1 LYLCISYN
9 QEPNISMAKVGYIFK
24 AAHYDS
30 LDPDKAWMEQYG
42 CVQVIEEET
51 GHEKL
56 RPQWK
61 QLITSLDRGDELVL
75 AKFSNALRGSREL
88 AAFIEFCRIKVI
100 RIISIHDKIDSRGE
114 LFPETKVADV
124 LEMFGSLPEE
134 CAALR
139 KASSH
144 VIHLK
149 QNITQPAKEKNVSKS
164 EREKTIVAMYNNGHS
179 IDDIW
184 RVSGFSSR
192 SSVFRILNK
201 YGVSLNRG
209 KFSGPLGK
217 RKQKNIDSNEQH

>member
-1 LYLCISYN
+1 
-9 QEPNISMAKVGYIFK
+9 MAKVGYIFK
-24 AAHYDS
+24 AAGYDGF
-30 LDPDKAWMEQYG
+30 DTDVEWMKQYG
-42 CVQVIEEET
+42 CVQVIEEEN

-61 QLITSLDRGDELVL
+61 QLMASLERGDEIVL

-88 AAFIEFCRIKVI
+88 AAFIEFCRVKVV
-100 RIISIHDKIDSRGE
+100 RIISIHDKVDSRGD

-124 LEMFGSLPEE
+124 LEIFGALPEE

-139 KASSH
+139 KASAH
-144 VIHLK
+144 IIQLK
-149 QNITQPAKEKNVSKS
+149 QNINQPSKENNISKA

-184 RVSGFSSR
+184 KVSGFSSR

-217 RKQKNIDSNEQH
+217 RKPKEE

>member
-1 LYLCISYN
+1 
-9 QEPNISMAKVGYIFK
+9 MAKVGYIFK
-24 AAHYDS
+24 AAGYDGF
-30 LDPDKAWMEQYG
+30 DTDVEWMKQYG
-42 CVQVIEEET
+42 CVQVIEEEN

-61 QLITSLDRGDELVL
+61 QLMASLERGDEIVL

-88 AAFIEFCRIKVI
+88 AAFIEFCRVKVV
-100 RIISIHDKIDSRGE
+100 RMISIHDKVDSRGY
-114 LFPETKVADV
+114 LFPETKAADV
-124 LEMFGSLPEE
+124 LEIFGALPEE

-139 KASSH
+139 KASAH
-144 VIHLK
+144 IIQLK
-149 QNITQPAKEKNVSKS
+149 QNINQPAKEKN
-164 EREKTIVAMYNNGHS
+164 IVAMYNNGHS

-184 RVSGFSSR
+184 KVSGFSSR

-217 RKQKNIDSNEQH
+217 RKPKDE